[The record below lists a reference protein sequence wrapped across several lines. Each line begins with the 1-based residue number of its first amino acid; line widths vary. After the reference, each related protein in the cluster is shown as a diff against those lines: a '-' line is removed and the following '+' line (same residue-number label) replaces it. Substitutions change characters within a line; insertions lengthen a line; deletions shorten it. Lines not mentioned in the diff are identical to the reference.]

1 MRNRGRRVNASADAR
16 VTRRQL
22 LVGTYCAAEPCPATQ
37 LHAFLL
43 SKGQG
48 REAGEFAL
56 FDFPGA
62 IGTLATGINPRG
74 DIVGIYFDTSG
85 RRHGFLLSG
94 GDVHDHLDG
103 DAPRSKH

>member
-1 MRNRGRRVNASADAR
+1 MNASADAR